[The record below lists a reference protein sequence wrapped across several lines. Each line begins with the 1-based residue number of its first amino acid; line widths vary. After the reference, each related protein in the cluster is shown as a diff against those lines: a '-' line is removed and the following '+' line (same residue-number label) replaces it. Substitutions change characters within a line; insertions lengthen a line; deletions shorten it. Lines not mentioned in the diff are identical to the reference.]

1 MPVSSMPQTFL
12 LGHKLSTRT
21 TKRHTV
27 CQSQAAPPSSGRG
40 KSSKG
45 SVTSS
50 KRKFAEPNVTGKV
63 KQQTRSP
70 SKKQTG
76 QQEVAD
82 LAALRQQKA
91 TSAAKQ
97 ARGISGLQRAVALR
111 GLDALPQ
118 PFAEAAKAIMVTACT
133 ILNSF
138 VATQL
143 THAKYVQSLVLQCCV
158 SEAASVHALRTLHCS
173 ATLNMFHGF
182 TAFAEQGRCIAHVTG
197 SQQECRQLTAG
208 QQQ

>member
-1 MPVSSMPQTFL
+1 MPVCSMPKPFL
-12 LGHKLSTRT
+12 LGHKTSRPR

-27 CQSQAAPPSSGRG
+27 YQSQAAPPSNGRG

-45 SVTSS
+45 FLTPS
-50 KRKFAEPNVTGKV
+50 KHGFAKPGVSGKA

-111 GLDALPQ
+111 GLDVLPQ

-133 ILNSF
+133 ILNST
-138 VATQL
+138 VITQP
-143 THAKYVQSLVLQCCV
+143 THAKCVRSLVLQCCV
-158 SEAASVHALRTLHCS
+158 SEAASVHAPCILRCS
-173 ATLNMFHGF
+173 ATSNKLCRF
-182 TAFAEQGRCIAHVTG
+182 TAFAE
-197 SQQECRQLTAG
+197 
-208 QQQ
+208 

>member
-1 MPVSSMPQTFL
+1 MYCDVEFGLRVPCSAVEHDVQARHCFPMPVCSMPKAFL
-12 LGHKLSTRT
+12 LGHKTSKPW

-27 CQSQAAPPSSGRG
+27 CQGQAAPPSNGRG

-45 SVTSS
+45 LLIPS
-50 KRKFAEPNVTGKV
+50 KHKTAESGVSGKA

-111 GLDALPQ
+111 GLGAVPQ
-118 PFAEAAKAIMVTACT
+118 PCADAAKAITLTSCT
-133 ILNSF
+133 ILHS
-138 VATQL
+138 TL
-143 THAKYVQSLVLQCCV
+143 TTHAKPQSSL
-158 SEAASVHALRTLHCS
+158 
-173 ATLNMFHGF
+173 
-182 TAFAEQGRCIAHVTG
+182 
-197 SQQECRQLTAG
+197 
-208 QQQ
+208 

>member
-1 MPVSSMPQTFL
+1 MWCDVEFGLRVPRFAAEHNVQARNCSPMPVCSMPKTFL
-12 LGHKLSTRT
+12 LGHKTSRPR

-27 CQSQAAPPSSGRG
+27 CQSQAGPPSNGRG

-45 SVTSS
+45 FVTPS
-50 KRKFAEPNVTGKV
+50 KHRFAEPGVSGKA
-63 KQQTRSP
+63 KQQTRPP

-97 ARGISGLQRAVALR
+97 ARGISGPQRAVALR

-118 PFAEAAKAIMVTACT
+118 PFADAAKTIMVTACT

-138 VATQL
+138 VTTQP

-158 SEAASVHALRTLHCS
+158 SEAL
-173 ATLNMFHGF
+173 
-182 TAFAEQGRCIAHVTG
+182 
-197 SQQECRQLTAG
+197 
-208 QQQ
+208 

>member
-1 MPVSSMPQTFL
+1 MPVCSMPKTFL
-12 LGHKLSTRT
+12 LGHKTSRPR

-27 CQSQAAPPSSGRG
+27 CQSQAGPPSNGRG

-45 SVTSS
+45 FVTPS
-50 KRKFAEPNVTGKV
+50 KHRFAEPGVSGKA
-63 KQQTRSP
+63 KQQTRPP

-111 GLDALPQ
+111 ALDVLPQ

-138 VATQL
+138 VTTQP

-158 SEAASVHALRTLHCS
+158 SEAASVHALRSLHCG
-173 ATLNMFHGF
+173 ATFNTFHGF
-182 TAFAEQGRCIAHVTG
+182 AAIAE
-197 SQQECRQLTAG
+197 
-208 QQQ
+208 

>member
-1 MPVSSMPQTFL
+1 MPVCGMPKAFF
-12 LGHKLSTRT
+12 LGHRT
-21 TKRHTV
+21 SKPWTKCHTA
-27 CQSQAAPPSSGRG
+27 CQGQAAPPSSGRG

-45 SVTSS
+45 FTTPS
-50 KRKFAEPNVTGKV
+50 KHKFAEPGVTGKA

-70 SKKQTG
+70 SKKRTG

-97 ARGISGLQRAVALR
+97 ARGISGLQRAVTLR
-111 GLDALPQ
+111 GLDVLPQ

-138 VATQL
+138 VTTQP

-158 SEAASVHALRTLHCS
+158 SEAL
-173 ATLNMFHGF
+173 
-182 TAFAEQGRCIAHVTG
+182 
-197 SQQECRQLTAG
+197 
-208 QQQ
+208 

>member
-1 MPVSSMPQTFL
+1 MQYRLSFSDLEYNVKASHCFPTPVCGTPNAFL
-12 LGHKLSTRT
+12 LGQTFKTLNKMQYCVS
-21 TKRHTV
+21 
-27 CQSQAAPPSSGRG
+27 
-40 KSSKG
+40 KSSSAPIKWEIIKG
-45 SVTSS
+45 LCDSQQAQTG
-50 KRKFAEPNVTGKV
+50 VTGKA
-63 KQQTRSP
+63 KQQICSP

-97 ARGISGLQRAVALR
+97 ARGISGPQRAVALR

-118 PFAEAAKAIMVTACT
+118 PFADAAKTIMVTACT

-138 VATQL
+138 VTTQP

-158 SEAASVHALRTLHCS
+158 SEAL
-173 ATLNMFHGF
+173 
-182 TAFAEQGRCIAHVTG
+182 
-197 SQQECRQLTAG
+197 
-208 QQQ
+208 

>member
-1 MPVSSMPQTFL
+1 MPLCGMPKAFL
-12 LGHKLSTRT
+12 PGHRT
-21 TKRHTV
+21 SKPWTKCRTA
-27 CQSQAAPPSSGRG
+27 CQNQAAPPSNGRG

-45 SVTSS
+45 FVTPS
-50 KRKFAEPNVTGKV
+50 KHKFAQPGVAGKAQ
-63 KQQTRSP
+63 QQTRSP

-118 PFAEAAKAIMVTACT
+118 PFADAAKTITVTSCT
-133 ILNSF
+133 ILT
-138 VATQL
+138 TQPI
-143 THAKYVQSLVLQCCV
+143 HAKYVQSLVL
-158 SEAASVHALRTLHCS
+158 
-173 ATLNMFHGF
+173 
-182 TAFAEQGRCIAHVTG
+182 
-197 SQQECRQLTAG
+197 
-208 QQQ
+208 

>member
-1 MPVSSMPQTFL
+1 VLACGDSLHTTHRTLSDQCNTCEFNIAGVLRCRVWAQSTLFCGRARRTGSPLLPNGSLQHAQSVS
-12 LGHKLSTRT
+12 LGHKTSKPW

-27 CQSQAAPPSSGRG
+27 CQGQAAPPSNGRG

-45 SVTSS
+45 LLIPS
-50 KRKFAEPNVTGKV
+50 KHKTAESGVSGKA

-97 ARGISGLQRAVALR
+97 ALGISGLQRAVALR

-118 PFAEAAKAIMVTACT
+118 PFADAAKTIMVTGCT
-133 ILNSF
+133 IL
-138 VATQL
+138 
-143 THAKYVQSLVLQCCV
+143 
-158 SEAASVHALRTLHCS
+158 
-173 ATLNMFHGF
+173 
-182 TAFAEQGRCIAHVTG
+182 
-197 SQQECRQLTAG
+197 
-208 QQQ
+208 